1 MNTTLK
7 ALLVAATVALPTAG
21 AVSAQSDT
29 QVIGMGHSMLVGSL
43 MSSLAA
49 EGIPSEGI
57 ENLTL
62 TEVVTLRGVLSS
74 DDTQNQKKAEAMK
87 ILDAAKA
94 R

>member
-1 MNTTLK
+1 MKSTVK
-7 ALLVAATVALPTAG
+7 AVVVASALALPFVVPAT
-21 AVSAQSDT
+21 AQSDT

-87 ILDAAKA
+87 ILEAAKA